1 MGLTTT
7 IKENLTRENGLSSA
21 DTHIES
27 LGGTLYKLEITGKLA
42 PGWVG
47 RLSTGLAN
55 HRINVL
61 RFKAEKTTVM
71 EWSATLE
78 LDFSASQYLPDSID
92 YQRLARET
100 KTPPS
105 VESVKLDTFTV
116 DKSPKHG
123 GCLYIELTGPDR
135 IGFLAALVNMFGMY
149 SLNPAEINIET
160 VEKRVYDRFWLKGL
174 GGTTPS
180 ESATRAVFD
189 RLTAYSA

>member
-1 MGLTTT
+1 MVLTT
-7 IKENLTRENGLSSA
+7 IKENLSYTNGQSAA

-27 LGGTLYKLEITGKLA
+27 LGGTFYKLGITGKLA

-61 RFKAEKTTVM
+61 RFKAEKTSLT
-71 EWSATLE
+71 EWFATLE
-78 LDFSASQYLPDSID
+78 LDFSASQYLPTSID
-92 YQRLARET
+92 YLKLAGET

-116 DKSPKHG
+116 DKSPRHG

-149 SLNPAEINIET
+149 SLNPVEVNIET
-160 VEKRVYDRFWLKGL
+160 AENRVYDRFWLKGL
-174 GGTTPS
+174 GGSTPS
-180 ESATRAVFD
+180 ESAAKAVLD
-189 RLTAYSA
+189 RLTAFAA